1 MALLTQERSLANM
14 QDAARATE
22 RGRSVLVGLIGAGIQ
37 GSLTPAMHER
47 EGDAQGLRV
56 LYQKIDLA
64 KLDLGVEALPE
75 LLTAAERMGFS
86 GLNVTYPAKQAV
98 IDHLHDL
105 SDDARALG
113 AVNTVVLQNGRRIG
127 HNTDWW
133 GFAEGFRRGLPG
145 AALDRVVQLGAG
157 GAGAAVAHAMLTLGA
172 RELVL
177 SDVDPKRA
185 VDLAEALRARFG
197 AGRARAAGDLQ
208 ADLAGANGLVHCT
221 PTGMDKLPGLP
232 LPADYLHGGLW
243 VAEIVYFPLETE
255 LLRRARALGC
265 RTVDGGGM
273 AVFQA
278 VEAFRLF
285 TGIAPDAER
294 MRAHFAGLT
303 GAG

>member
-1 MALLTQERSLANM
+1 MALLVQERSHANT
-14 QDAARATE
+14 QDAGPE
-22 RGRSVLVGLIGAGIQ
+22 RGRSVLAGLIGAGIQ
-37 GSLTPAMHER
+37 RSLTPAMHER

-56 LYQKIDLA
+56 LYQKIDLTP
-64 KLDLGVEALPE
+64 LGLGVEALPE
-75 LLTAAERMGFS
+75 LLTAAERMGFA
-86 GLNVTYPAKQAV
+86 GLNITYPAKQAV
-98 IDHLHDL
+98 IPHLDEL

-113 AVNTVVLQNGRRIG
+113 AVNTVVLREGRRIG

-145 AALDRVVQLGAG
+145 AQMTRVVQLGAG
-157 GAGAAVAHAMLTLGA
+157 GAGAAVAHALLTLGTA
-172 RELVL
+172 ELIL
-177 SDVDPKRA
+177 SDVEPSRA
-185 VDLAEALRARFG
+185 QDLAASLCERFG

-208 ADLAGANGLVHCT
+208 ADLASATGLTHCT

-232 LPADYLHGGLW
+232 LPAEWLQSGLW

-265 RTVDGGGM
+265 RTLDGGGM

-285 TGIAPDAER
+285 TGLDPDAER
-294 MRAHFAGLT
+294 MRRHFTEMTSAS
-303 GAG
+303 